1 MYGNQIVTQPTERA
15 SSQEE
20 VLVALARDGD
30 EHAFGELVTR
40 YQALA
45 ARVAR
50 FVAPGVDVDD
60 VVQEAFVKAWY
71 AMPRFRPGAPFKP
84 WICRIAAN
92 EAKKKN
98 QSRSAR
104 RRESLVL
111 RETSA
116 GRDDRSVP
124 PPEGQVLARE
134 DAEALVR
141 AMNRLGSNDRL
152 VLAYRWLLDLSE
164 AEMADALAI
173 PAGTVKSRL
182 SRAMTKL
189 RTAIVAEEVQA

>member
-1 MYGNQIVTQPTERA
+1 MTQPTERA

-20 VLVALARDGD
+20 VLIALARDGD

-71 AMPRFRPGAPFKP
+71 AMPRFRLGAPFKP

-92 EAKKKN
+92 EAKN
-98 QSRSAR
+98 QIRSAR
-104 RRESLVL
+104 RREALML
-111 RETSA
+111 RATSA

-164 AEMADALAI
+164 AEMADALAV

>member
-1 MYGNQIVTQPTERA
+1 MYRDEIVTQPTERA

-50 FVAPGVDVDD
+50 FVAPGADVDD

-92 EAKKKN
+92 EAKN
-98 QSRSAR
+98 QIRSAR
-104 RRESLVL
+104 RREALVL

-116 GRDDRSVP
+116 GRDRSVP

-164 AEMADALAI
+164 AEMADALAV

>member
-1 MYGNQIVTQPTERA
+1 MTQPTERA

-20 VLVALARDGD
+20 VLIALARDGD

-71 AMPRFRPGAPFKP
+71 AMPRFRLGAPFKP

-92 EAKKKN
+92 EAKN
-98 QSRSAR
+98 QIRSAR
-104 RRESLVL
+104 RREALML

-164 AEMADALAI
+164 AEMADALAV

>member
-1 MYGNQIVTQPTERA
+1 MTQPTERA

-71 AMPRFRPGAPFKP
+71 AMPRFRLGAPFKP

-92 EAKKKN
+92 EAKN
-98 QSRSAR
+98 QIRSAR
-104 RRESLVL
+104 RREALVL

-116 GRDDRSVP
+116 SRDDRSVP

-164 AEMADALAI
+164 PEMADALAV

>member
-1 MYGNQIVTQPTERA
+1 VYGDEIVTQPTERA

-92 EAKKKN
+92 EAKN
-98 QSRSAR
+98 QIRSAR
-104 RRESLVL
+104 RREALVL

-116 GRDDRSVP
+116 GGGDRSVP
-124 PPEGQVLARE
+124 PPERQVLARE

-164 AEMADALAI
+164 AEMADALAV

-189 RTAIVAEEVQA
+189 RTAIVAGEVQG

>member
-1 MYGNQIVTQPTERA
+1 VYRDEIVTQPTERA

-71 AMPRFRPGAPFKP
+71 AMPRFRQGAPFKP

-92 EAKKKN
+92 EAKN
-98 QSRSAR
+98 QIRSAR
-104 RRESLVL
+104 RREALVL

-164 AEMADALAI
+164 AEMADALAV

>member
-1 MYGNQIVTQPTERA
+1 MYGDEIVTQPTERA

-71 AMPRFRPGAPFKP
+71 AMPRFSPGAPFKP

-92 EAKKKN
+92 EAKN
-98 QSRSAR
+98 QIRSAR

-141 AMNRLGSNDRL
+141 AMNRLGANDRL

-164 AEMADALAI
+164 AEMADALAV

>member
-1 MYGNQIVTQPTERA
+1 VYEGRIVTQPTERA

-20 VLVALARDGD
+20 VLIALARDGD

-92 EAKKKN
+92 EAKN
-98 QSRSAR
+98 QIRSAR
-104 RRESLVL
+104 RREALVL
-111 RETSA
+111 RETA
-116 GRDDRSVP
+116 RGDERSVP

-134 DAEALVR
+134 EAEALVR

-164 AEMADALAI
+164 AEMADALAV

>member
-1 MYGNQIVTQPTERA
+1 
-15 SSQEE
+15 
-20 VLVALARDGD
+20 
-30 EHAFGELVTR
+30 
-40 YQALA
+40 
-45 ARVAR
+45 
-50 FVAPGVDVDD
+50 
-60 VVQEAFVKAWY
+60 
-71 AMPRFRPGAPFKP
+71 
-84 WICRIAAN
+84 
-92 EAKKKN
+92 
-98 QSRSAR
+98 
-104 RRESLVL
+104 VL

-124 PPEGQVLARE
+124 APEGQVLARE

-141 AMNRLGSNDRL
+141 AMNHLGSNDRL

-164 AEMADALAI
+164 AEMADALAV